1 MYFIILFLLSL
12 FGLFLLG
19 VPAEILF
26 YRGIIGLIVFGFY
39 LWIMSFPEV
48 KKHFEIIKED
58 REIRRKHWKEDWDL
72 QILTSIIYMANGFC
86 LSMFLTSGFI
96 LNRMGIGIT
105 YWNAEWWYN
114 EYAPVVCIKMS
125 FYLLVAIRLII
136 LFADLHVIFF
146 RNSPT
151 KYFGIAACE
160 SCYTAGA
167 IIFGLTTAGAYLAGD
182 APGIPA
188 NSYGEFLHE
197 KFGRGWKYKVGT
209 THQQWAIQELK
220 NHDIKLPMEKI
231 LDPNTNTVD
240 NDKLESFLKENKKE
254 ILSKVSTVN
263 RLKLGMTPRVWDL
276 VLPEGKGHVDVKG
289 IFKVFKKD

>member
-19 VPAEILF
+19 VPPEILF
-26 YRGIIGLIVFGFY
+26 VRGIIGLTVFGFY
-39 LWIMSFPEV
+39 LWIMTFPKVQQYFEV
-48 KKHFEIIKED
+48 VKED
-58 REIRRKHWKEDWDL
+58 RETRRKHWKEDWDL
-72 QILTSIIYMANGFC
+72 QILTPIIYMANGFC
-86 LSMFLTSGFI
+86 LSMFLTSCFI

-114 EYAPVVCIKMS
+114 EYAPIVCIKMS
-125 FYLLVAIRLII
+125 FYLLVAIRLIV
-136 LFADLHVIFF
+136 LFADLHVIWF

-151 KYFGIAACE
+151 RFAFSASCE

-167 IIFGLTTAGAYLAGD
+167 VIFGLGTLGTYVAAD
-182 APGIPA
+182 TPGITA
-188 NSYGEFLHE
+188 NSYGEFLQE

-240 NDKLESFLKENKKE
+240 NDKLQSFLKENKEE
-254 ILSKVSTVN
+254 IMSKVSAVN
-263 RLKLGMTPRVWDL
+263 RVKIGVIPRAWDF
-276 VLPEGKGHVDVKG
+276 VLPEDTGNANQKG

>member
-1 MYFIILFLLSL
+1 MYVFILFLLSL

-19 VPAEILF
+19 VPPEILF
-26 YRGIIGLIVFGFY
+26 FRGIIGLIGFGFY

-58 REIRRKHWKEDWDL
+58 RDTRRKHWKGDWDL
-72 QILTSIIYMANGFC
+72 QILTPIIYMAHGFC

-125 FYLLVAIRLII
+125 FYLLVVIRLII

-146 RNSPT
+146 RNSST
-151 KYFGIAACE
+151 KYFGIAVCE
-160 SCYTAGA
+160 ACYTTGA
-167 IIFGLTTAGAYLAGD
+167 IIFGLGTWGTYLTAET
-182 APGIPA
+182 PGIA
-188 NSYGEFLHE
+188 ASSYGEFLQE
-197 KFGRGWKYKVGT
+197 KFGRGWKYQVGS

-240 NDKLESFLKENKKE
+240 NDKLQSFLKENKKE

-263 RLKLGMTPRVWDL
+263 RLKLGMTPRVWDF
-276 VLPEGKGHVDVKG
+276 VLPEGKGHVDAKG

>member
-1 MYFIILFLLSL
+1 MKYIILFAISL

-19 VPAEILF
+19 VPPEILF
-26 YRGIIGLIVFGFY
+26 VRGIIGLIGFAFF

-72 QILTSIIYMANGFC
+72 QILTPIIYTANGFC
-86 LSMFLTSGFI
+86 LSMFMTSGFI
-96 LNRMGIGIT
+96 MNRMKIGIT

-114 EYAPVVCIKMS
+114 EYAPIVCIKMS
-125 FYLLVAIRLII
+125 FYLLVAIRLIV

-146 RNSPT
+146 RNTPT
-151 KYFGIAACE
+151 RYFGVAACE
-160 SCYTAGA
+160 ACYTAGA
-167 IIFGLTTAGAYLAGD
+167 VIIGLGTGGAYLAAD
-182 APGIPA
+182 TPGIAA
-188 NSYGEFLHE
+188 NSYGEFLQE
-197 KFGRGWKYKVGT
+197 KFGRGWKYQVGS

-240 NDKLESFLKENKKE
+240 NDKLQSFLKENKKE

-263 RLKLGMTPRVWDL
+263 RLKLGMTP
-276 VLPEGKGHVDVKG
+276 
-289 IFKVFKKD
+289 